1 MKGKETRGYPYR
13 GYPPTA
19 RPDCNTRNF
28 VPYSLRA
35 LLFYV
40 PSTNDELR
48 DGAYG
53 LSSLSENSKDSN
65 HLQMLLQRQHFLI
78 SYLKTLSIGLARVL
92 THDLPH
98 GSLIL
103 SQLS

>member
-28 VPYSLRA
+28 VPYSFTSRRN
-35 LLFYV
+35 V
-40 PSTNDELR
+40 NNDELR

-65 HLQMLLQRQHFLI
+65 HLQM
-78 SYLKTLSIGLARVL
+78 
-92 THDLPH
+92 
-98 GSLIL
+98 
-103 SQLS
+103 